1 MKRDTVKE
9 TGKVSRKI
17 DPLTV
22 EVEVKESS
30 ACAKCGIC
38 HFSKTGTLILDAKN
52 EIGAS
57 VGDTV
62 EVEVPEGSVV
72 FSSLLIF
79 IFPIIA
85 FFIGYL
91 IKGIVPGAVCL
102 AVYLIFLYFYDKKAK
117 TIPKITRI
125 V

>member
-1 MKRDTVKE
+1 MKE